1 MIEKFRAS
9 IPSLHACTPLNI
21 IPSMLSQESKLYTT
35 LPVAE
40 KYAILEAMRL
50 ELDRLYRDDLP
61 TYDRYRASLRQN
73 TWDALEENW
82 KLWDPVPKSHVVWE
96 GPDDCTCRLKP
107 SHPNFKE
114 CDAVNFTVCQYD
126 LHGSPNFDAVT
137 FPGSIVDIS
146 DLYDELSSDNIRK
159 RGGSPYSLQEIAQ
172 ECMARNLEAT
182 ITEWAKANGR
192 EPDFWQWRDTLDL
205 VPHEDTDCR
214 TMRLVYRPAHTAFKH
229 RGGVANALN
238 IKSHFSNS

>member
-1 MIEKFRAS
+1 
-9 IPSLHACTPLNI
+9 
-21 IPSMLSQESKLYTT
+21 MLSQESKLYTT

-50 ELDRLYRDDLP
+50 ELDRLYQEDRP
-61 TYDRYRASLRQN
+61 TYDLYRDALKTN

-82 KLWDPVPKSHVVWE
+82 KLWAHAPKSHVVWE

-107 SHPNFKE
+107 SHPYYQE
-114 CDAVNFTVCQYD
+114 CEALNFTVCRYD
-126 LHGSPNFDAVT
+126 LHGSPDFDAVT

-146 DLYDELSSDNIRK
+146 DLYDSLPSDNIKK
-159 RGGSPYSLQEIAQ
+159 RGGGPNSLQEIAQ
-172 ECMARNLEAT
+172 NRMIPALQPAIEA
-182 ITEWAKANGR
+182 WAKANGR
-192 EPDFWQWRDTLDL
+192 EADFWQWRDSLDL

-229 RGGVANALN
+229 RGGVANAIN
-238 IKSHFSNS
+238 IKIHFN

>member
-1 MIEKFRAS
+1 
-9 IPSLHACTPLNI
+9 
-21 IPSMLSQESKLYTT
+21 MLTQESRLYQPI
-35 LPVAE
+35 PVAE
-40 KYAILEAMRL
+40 KYAILESMRL
-50 ELDRLYRDDLP
+50 ELDRLYRDDRP
-61 TYDRYRASLRQN
+61 TYDRYRAALRQN

-114 CDAVNFTVCQYD
+114 CDAVDFTVCRYD
-126 LHGSPNFDAVT
+126 LHGSPDFNAVT

-146 DLYDELSSDNIRK
+146 DLYDNLSADNIQK
-159 RGGSPYSLQEIAQ
+159 RGGSRYSLQEIAQ
-172 ECMARNLEAT
+172 NRMIPVLKPAIEV
-182 ITEWAKANGR
+182 WAKANGR
-192 EPDFWQWRDTLDL
+192 EPDFWQWRDSHDL

-238 IKSHFSNS
+238 IKSHFPSAE

>member
-1 MIEKFRAS
+1 
-9 IPSLHACTPLNI
+9 
-21 IPSMLSQESKLYTT
+21 MLSQESKLYQPI
-35 LPVAE
+35 PVTE
-40 KYAILEAMRL
+40 KYAILESMRL
-50 ELDRLYRDDLP
+50 ELDRLYRNDRS
-61 TYDRYRASLRQN
+61 TYDHYRAVLRQN

-114 CDAVNFTVCQYD
+114 CDAVDFTVCRYD
-126 LHGSPNFDAVT
+126 LHGSPDFGAVT

-146 DLYDELSSDNIRK
+146 DLYDNLSADNIQK
-159 RGGSPYSLQEIAQ
+159 RGGSRYSLQEIAQ
-172 ECMARNLEAT
+172 NRMIPALKPAIEA
-182 ITEWAKANGR
+182 WAKANGR
-192 EPDFWQWRDTLDL
+192 EPDFWQWRDSHDL

-214 TMRLVYRPAHTAFKH
+214 TMRLVYRPAHTVFKH

-238 IKSHFSNS
+238 IKSHFC

>member
-1 MIEKFRAS
+1 
-9 IPSLHACTPLNI
+9 
-21 IPSMLSQESKLYTT
+21 MLTQESKLYQFI
-35 LPVAE
+35 PVAE
-40 KYAILEAMRL
+40 KYAILESMRF
-50 ELDRLYRDDLP
+50 ELDRLYRDDRH
-61 TYDRYRASLRQN
+61 TYDHYRAVLRQN

-114 CDAVNFTVCQYD
+114 CDAVDFTVCRYD
-126 LHGSPNFDAVT
+126 LHGSPDFNAVT
-137 FPGSIVDIS
+137 FPGSVVDIS
-146 DLYDELSSDNIRK
+146 DLYDELSSENIQK
-159 RGGSPYSLQEIAQ
+159 RGGSRYSLQEIAQ
-172 ECMARNLEAT
+172 NRMIPQLKPAIEA
-182 ITEWAKANGR
+182 WATANHR
-192 EPDFWQWRDTLDL
+192 EPDFWQWRDSRNL

-238 IKSHFSNS
+238 IKSHFPSAE